1 MELVGLVIEKT
12 ESFPCRVASFQIQK
26 MKLILFCRVL
36 ASLRRQKI
44 LMILQIAPHTDQISV
59 LGGIVVPVADVGC
72 QKKCSAMVK
81 AGLSQFQKL
90 IGELASVY
98 HRKYSLTRCLEN
110 SYNLASVSRLLTTV
124 CKITHDIRLKFR
136 LGIGQ

>member
-1 MELVGLVIEKT
+1 
-12 ESFPCRVASFQIQK
+12 

-44 LMILQIAPHTDQISV
+44 SMILQIALHTDQISV

-81 AGLSQFQKL
+81 VGLSQFQKL
-90 IGELASVY
+90 IGKRISQKVLIDKMSGKF
-98 HRKYSLTRCLEN
+98 HRVQNYAWHQT
-110 SYNLASVSRLLTTV
+110 
-124 CKITHDIRLKFR
+124 
-136 LGIGQ
+136 

>member
-1 MELVGLVIEKT
+1 
-12 ESFPCRVASFQIQK
+12 

-44 LMILQIAPHTDQISV
+44 LMILQIALHTDQISV

-98 HRKYSLTRCLEN
+98 HRSDKVLIDMMSG
-110 SYNLASVSRLLTTV
+110 
-124 CKITHDIRLKFR
+124 KFIQS
-136 LGIGQ
+136 GFSK

>member
-1 MELVGLVIEKT
+1 
-12 ESFPCRVASFQIQK
+12 
-26 MKLILFCRVL
+26 
-36 ASLRRQKI
+36 
-44 LMILQIAPHTDQISV
+44 MILQIALHTDQISV
-59 LGGIVVPVADVGC
+59 LGEIVVPVADVGC

-81 AGLSQFQKL
+81 VGLSQFQKL
-90 IGELASVY
+90 GELASVY

-124 CKITHDIRLKFR
+124 YKITHDIRGKFR